1 MAGSNKA
8 MKFQLPRNISTEKM
22 LSFLKRAE
30 KRQVALLPGGE
41 EKPALQ
47 LPIPRTP
54 FDIYRK
60 DKLIKLLNLRQLA
73 EGRSVLEIGC
83 GVGDLLKEIARYN
96 PKELYGV
103 DSSEKMVAYSREY
116 LKEEKVDVQVANV
129 FRLPFPEKSF
139 DLVVVM
145 SEFQYVPDDGQVER
159 LMYEVCRVAR
169 QWVILVEETSP
180 EETVKENL
188 IARTIE
194 QYKTEMKKKRFYLRK
209 VDILDI
215 AATSYVYTSRRNP
228 WHWVRWVFSPLL
240 YLLGF
245 PSSVMN
251 MPTSEEKVPDSDL
264 AMKLQALTLPFATNL
279 DSVFRKVEGTTV
291 MRFEREQLFRRG

>member
-1 MAGSNKA
+1 
-8 MKFQLPRNISTEKM
+8 MKYFLPRNISTEKM
-22 LSFLKRAE
+22 LSFLKGAE
-30 KRQVALLPGGE
+30 KQQVKLLPDAE
-41 EKPALQ
+41 EKPVLQ

-60 DKLIKLLNLRQLA
+60 QKLINLLNLRQLA
-73 EGRSVLEIGC
+73 QFRSVLEIGC
-83 GVGDLLKEIARYN
+83 GIGDLLKEIAQYN

-103 DSSEKMVAYSREY
+103 DSSPKMVAYAQEY

-129 FRLPFPEKSF
+129 FHLPFPERAF

-145 SEFQYVPDDGQVER
+145 VEFQHVLNNKEMER
-159 LMYEVCRVAR
+159 LVYEVCRVSR
-169 QWVILVEETSP
+169 QWVILVEETAP
-180 EETVKENL
+180 EETLKDHL
-188 IARTIE
+188 ICRTIE
-194 QYKTEMKKKRFYLRK
+194 RYKDEMKKKHFHLRK

-245 PSSVMN
+245 PSSVMK
-251 MPTSEEKVPDSDL
+251 MPTEEEKIPDSEL
-264 AMKLQALTLPFATNL
+264 AMKLQAWTLPFATSL

>member
-1 MAGSNKA
+1 
-8 MKFQLPRNISTEKM
+8 M

>member
-1 MAGSNKA
+1 

-116 LKEEKVDVQVANV
+116 LKEERVDVQVADV

-145 SEFQYVPDDGQVER
+145 SEFQHVPDDGQVER

-169 QWVILVEETSP
+169 QWVILVEETAP
-180 EETVKENL
+180 EETLKEHL

-194 QYKTEMKKKRFYLRK
+194 QYKAEMKKKRFYLRK

-251 MPTSEEKVPDSDL
+251 MPTSEEKVPDSEL

>member
-1 MAGSNKA
+1 
-8 MKFQLPRNISTEKM
+8 MKYRLPRNIVTQKLMSYLQRSEQQQT
-22 LSFLKRAE
+22 
-30 KRQVALLPGGE
+30 ALLPE
-41 EKPALQ
+41 AEPKPVLQ
-47 LPIPRTP
+47 LPVPRTP

-60 DKLIKLLNLRQLA
+60 GKLINLLNLRQLA
-73 EGRSVLEIGC
+73 ERRSVLEIGC
-83 GVGDLLKEIARYN
+83 GIGDLLKEIAKYN

-103 DSSEKMVAYSREY
+103 DTDPKLVAYAREF
-116 LKEEKVDVQVANV
+116 LKEEKVDVQVADA

-145 SEFQYVPDDGQVER
+145 DEFQYVKDNKQLER
-159 LMYEVCRVAR
+159 LVYEVCRVAR
-169 QWVILVEETSP
+169 QWVILVEETAP
-180 EETVKENL
+180 VERHDDGIVY
-188 IARTIE
+188 RTIE
-194 QYKTEMKKKRFYLRK
+194 RYKEELKKKRFYLRSAN
-209 VDILDI
+209 ILDI

-245 PSSVMN
+245 PSSVMKL
-251 MPTSEEKVPDSDL
+251 PTNEEKIPDSEL
-264 AMKLQALTLPFATNL
+264 ALKLQELTLPLATSL

>member
-1 MAGSNKA
+1 
-8 MKFQLPRNISTEKM
+8 MKYLLPRNISTQKM

-30 KRQVALLPGGE
+30 KQQVKLLPGSE

-60 DKLIKLLNLRQLA
+60 QKLINLLDLRQLA
-73 EGRSVLEIGC
+73 QFRSVLEIGC
-83 GVGDLLKEIARYN
+83 GIGDLLKEIAQYN

-103 DSSEKMVAYSREY
+103 DSSPKMVAYAQEY

-129 FRLPFPEKSF
+129 FRLPFPERAF

-145 SEFQYVPDDGQVER
+145 AEFQHVLNNKEMER
-159 LMYEVCRVAR
+159 LVYEVCRVSR
-169 QWVILVEETSP
+169 QWVILVEETAP
-180 EETVKENL
+180 EEVVKEGV
-188 IARTIE
+188 ICRTIE
-194 QYKTEMKKKRFYLRK
+194 RYKEEMKKKKFFLRK

-215 AATSYVYTSRRNP
+215 AATSYVYTSRKNP

-245 PSSVMN
+245 PSSVMK
-251 MPTSEEKVPDSDL
+251 MPSAEEKLPDSEL
-264 AMKLQALTLPFATNL
+264 AMKLQELTLPFATSL

>member
-1 MAGSNKA
+1 
-8 MKFQLPRNISTEKM
+8 M
-22 LSFLKRAE
+22 LSFLKGAE
-30 KRQVALLPGGE
+30 KQQVKLLPGSE

-60 DKLIKLLNLRQLA
+60 QKLINLLDLRQLA
-73 EGRSVLEIGC
+73 QFRSVLEIGC
-83 GVGDLLKEIARYN
+83 GIGDLLKEIAQYN

-103 DSSEKMVAYSREY
+103 DSSPKMVAYAQEY
-116 LKEEKVDVQVANV
+116 LKEEKVDVQVANI
-129 FRLPFPEKSF
+129 FRLPFPERAF

-145 SEFQYVPDDGQVER
+145 AEFQHVLNNKEMER
-159 LMYEVCRVAR
+159 LVYEVCRVSR
-169 QWVILVEETSP
+169 QWVILVEETAP
-180 EETVKENL
+180 EEVVKEGV
-188 IARTIE
+188 ICRTIE
-194 QYKTEMKKKRFYLRK
+194 RYKEEMKKKKFFLRK

-245 PSSVMN
+245 PSSVMK
-251 MPTSEEKVPDSDL
+251 MPSAEEKLPDSEL
-264 AMKLQALTLPFATNL
+264 AMKLQELTLPFATSL

>member
-1 MAGSNKA
+1 
-8 MKFQLPRNISTEKM
+8 MKYLLPRNISTQKM
-22 LSFLKRAE
+22 LSFLKGAE
-30 KRQVALLPGGE
+30 KQQVKLLPGSE

-60 DKLIKLLNLRQLA
+60 QKLINLLDLRQLA
-73 EGRSVLEIGC
+73 QFRSVLEIGC
-83 GVGDLLKEIARYN
+83 GIGDLLKEIAQFN

-103 DSSEKMVAYSREY
+103 DSSPKMVAYAQEY
-116 LKEEKVDVQVANV
+116 LKEEKVDVQVANI
-129 FRLPFPEKSF
+129 FRLPFPERAF

-145 SEFQYVPDDGQVER
+145 AEFQHVLNNKDMER
-159 LMYEVCRVAR
+159 LVFEVCRVSR
-169 QWVILVEETSP
+169 QWVILVEETAP
-180 EETVKENL
+180 EEVVKEGV
-188 IARTIE
+188 ICRTIE
-194 QYKTEMKKKRFYLRK
+194 RYKEEMKKKKFYLRK

-215 AATSYVYTSRRNP
+215 AATSYVYTSRKNP
-228 WHWVRWVFSPLL
+228 WHWVRWMFSPLL

-245 PSSVMN
+245 PSSVMK
-251 MPTSEEKVPDSDL
+251 MPSDEEKLPDSEL
-264 AMKLQALTLPFATNL
+264 AMKLQELTLPFATSL

>member
-1 MAGSNKA
+1 
-8 MKFQLPRNISTEKM
+8 MKYILPRDISTEKM

-30 KRQVALLPGGE
+30 KRQVKLLTDGE

-73 EGRSVLEIGC
+73 EDRSVLEIGC
-83 GVGDLLKEIARYN
+83 GVGDLLKEIANYK

-103 DSSEKMVAYSREY
+103 DSSEKMVAYAREY
-116 LKEEKVDVQVANV
+116 LKDEKVDVQLANV

-145 SEFQYVPDDGQVER
+145 SEFQHVPDNKQVER
-159 LMYEVCRVAR
+159 LIYEVCRVSR
-169 QWVILVEETSP
+169 QWVILVEETAP
-180 EETVKENL
+180 EEMIKDNL

-194 QYKTEMKKKRFYLRK
+194 QYKAEMKKKRFFLRS

-228 WHWVRWVFSPLL
+228 WHWIRWVFSPLL

-245 PSSVMN
+245 PSSVMK
-251 MPTSEEKVPDSDL
+251 MPTNEEKIPDSEL
-264 AMKLQALTLPFATNL
+264 AMKLQAMTLPFATSL

>member
-1 MAGSNKA
+1 
-8 MKFQLPRNISTEKM
+8 MKYLLPRNISTQKM
-22 LSFLKRAE
+22 LSFLKGAE
-30 KRQVALLPGGE
+30 KQQVKLLPGSE

-60 DKLIKLLNLRQLA
+60 QKLINLLDLRQLA
-73 EGRSVLEIGC
+73 QFRSVLEIGC
-83 GVGDLLKEIARYN
+83 GIGDLLKEIAQYN

-103 DSSEKMVAYSREY
+103 DSSPKMVAYAQEY
-116 LKEEKVDVQVANV
+116 LKEEKVDVQVANI
-129 FRLPFPEKSF
+129 FRLPFPERAF

-145 SEFQYVPDDGQVER
+145 AEFQHVLNNKDMER
-159 LMYEVCRVAR
+159 LVYEVCRVSR
-169 QWVILVEETSP
+169 QWVILVEETAP
-180 EETVKENL
+180 EEVVNEGV
-188 IARTIE
+188 ICRTIE
-194 QYKTEMKKKRFYLRK
+194 RYKEEMKKKKFYLRK

-215 AATSYVYTSRRNP
+215 AATSYVYTSRKNP

-245 PSSVMN
+245 PSSVMK
-251 MPTSEEKVPDSDL
+251 MPSDEEKLPDSEL
-264 AMKLQALTLPFATNL
+264 AMKLQELTLPFATSL

>member
-1 MAGSNKA
+1 
-8 MKFQLPRNISTEKM
+8 M

-30 KRQVALLPGGE
+30 KRQVKLLTDGE
-41 EKPALQ
+41 EKLALQ

-54 FDIYRK
+54 FDIYCK
-60 DKLIKLLNLRQLA
+60 DKLIKLLNLRQLS
-73 EGRSVLEIGC
+73 EDRSVLEIGC
-83 GVGDLLKEIARYN
+83 GVGDLLKEIANYK

-103 DSSEKMVAYSREY
+103 DSSEKMVAYAREY
-116 LKEEKVDVQVANV
+116 LKEEKVDVQLANV

-145 SEFQYVPDDGQVER
+145 SEFQHVPDNKQVER
-159 LMYEVCRVAR
+159 LIYEVCRVAR
-169 QWVILVEETSP
+169 QWVILVEETAP
-180 EETVKENL
+180 EEMIKENL

-194 QYKTEMKKKRFYLRK
+194 QYKTEMKKKRFFLRS

-228 WHWVRWVFSPLL
+228 WHWIRWVFSPLL

-245 PSSVMN
+245 PSSVMK
-251 MPTSEEKVPDSDL
+251 MPTNEEKIPDSEL
-264 AMKLQALTLPFATNL
+264 AIKLQAMTLPFATSL

>member
-1 MAGSNKA
+1 
-8 MKFQLPRNISTEKM
+8 MKYLLPRNISTQKM
-22 LSFLKRAE
+22 LSFLKGAE
-30 KRQVALLPGGE
+30 KQQVKLLPGSE

-60 DKLIKLLNLRQLA
+60 QKLINLLDLRQLA
-73 EGRSVLEIGC
+73 QFRSVLEIGC
-83 GVGDLLKEIARYN
+83 GIGDLLKEIAQYN

-103 DSSEKMVAYSREY
+103 DSSPKMVAYAQEY

-129 FRLPFPEKSF
+129 FRLPFPERAF

-145 SEFQYVPDDGQVER
+145 AEFQHVLNNKEMER
-159 LMYEVCRVAR
+159 LVYEVCRVSR
-169 QWVILVEETSP
+169 QWVILVEETAP
-180 EETVKENL
+180 EEVLKEGV
-188 IARTIE
+188 ICRTIE
-194 QYKTEMKKKRFYLRK
+194 RYKEEMKKKKFFLRK

-215 AATSYVYTSRRNP
+215 AATSYVYTSRKNP

-245 PSSVMN
+245 PSSVMK
-251 MPTSEEKVPDSDL
+251 MPSAEEKLPDSEL
-264 AMKLQALTLPFATNL
+264 AMKLQELTLPFATSL

>member
-1 MAGSNKA
+1 
-8 MKFQLPRNISTEKM
+8 MKYLLPRNISTQKL
-22 LSFLKRAE
+22 LSFLTRAE
-30 KRQVALLPGGE
+30 KQQVKLISGAE

-60 DKLIKLLNLRQLA
+60 EKLIKLLNLRELA
-73 EGRSVLEIGC
+73 EYRSVLEIGC
-83 GVGDLLKEIARYN
+83 GIGDLLKEIAGYN

-103 DSSEKMVAYSREY
+103 DSSQKMVAYARQFLE
-116 LKEEKVDVQVANV
+116 EEKVDVQVADM
-129 FRLPFPEKSF
+129 FKLPFPELSF

-145 SEFQYVPDDGQVER
+145 AEFQHVTDNMQVER
-159 LMYEVCRVAR
+159 LVYEACRVAR
-169 QWVILVEETSP
+169 QWVILVEETAP
-180 EETVKENL
+180 KETQKEHL

-194 QYKTEMKKKRFYLRK
+194 QYKAEMKKKRFYLRK

-245 PSSVMN
+245 PSSVMK
-251 MPTSEEKVPDSDL
+251 MPTSEEKIPDSEL
-264 AMKLQALTLPFATNL
+264 AMTLQRWSLPFAISL

-291 MRFEREQLFRRG
+291 MRFEREQLFRR

>member
-1 MAGSNKA
+1 MNYR
-8 MKFQLPRNISTEKM
+8 LPRNISTEKL
-22 LSFLKRAE
+22 LSFLKRTE
-30 KRQVALLPGGE
+30 KQQVKLLPDAE
-41 EKPALQ
+41 EKPVLQ

-60 DKLIKLLNLRQLA
+60 QKLINLLNLRQLA
-73 EGRSVLEIGC
+73 EYRSVLEIGC
-83 GVGDLLKEIARYN
+83 GIGDLLKEIVKYN

-103 DSSEKMVAYSREY
+103 DSSPKMVAYAKDF
-116 LKEEKVDVQVANV
+116 LKEEKVDVQVADV
-129 FRLPFPEKSF
+129 FRLPFPERAF

-145 SEFQYVPDDGQVER
+145 AEFQHVSNKKEVER

-169 QWVILVEETSP
+169 QWVILVEETAP
-180 EETVKENL
+180 EETYRDNL

-194 QYKTEMKKKRFYLRK
+194 QYKAEMRKKQFHLRK
-209 VDILDI
+209 VDVLDI
-215 AATSYVYTSRRNP
+215 AATSYVYTSRQNP
-228 WHWVRWVFSPLL
+228 WHWVRWVFSPVL

-245 PSSVMN
+245 PSSVMK
-251 MPTSEEKVPDSDL
+251 MPTTEEKIPDSEL
-264 AMKLQALTLPFATNL
+264 AMKLQELTLPLATGL

>member
-1 MAGSNKA
+1 
-8 MKFQLPRNISTEKM
+8 MKYILPRNISTEKM

-30 KRQVALLPGGE
+30 KRQVKLLTDGE

-73 EGRSVLEIGC
+73 EDRSVLEIGC
-83 GVGDLLKEIARYN
+83 GVGDLLKEIANYK

-103 DSSEKMVAYSREY
+103 DSSEKMVNYAREY
-116 LKEEKVDVQVANV
+116 LKEEKVDVQLANV

-145 SEFQYVPDDGQVER
+145 SEFQHVPDNKQVER
-159 LMYEVCRVAR
+159 LIYEVCRVAR
-169 QWVILVEETSP
+169 QWVILVEETAP
-180 EETVKENL
+180 EEMIKENL

-194 QYKTEMKKKRFYLRK
+194 QYKAEMKKKRFFLRS

-228 WHWVRWVFSPLL
+228 WHWIRWVFSPLL

-245 PSSVMN
+245 PSSVMK
-251 MPTSEEKVPDSDL
+251 MPTNEEKIPDSEL
-264 AMKLQALTLPFATNL
+264 AMKLQAMTLPFATSL

>member
-1 MAGSNKA
+1 
-8 MKFQLPRNISTEKM
+8 MKMKYLLPRNSTTEKL
-22 LSFLKRAE
+22 LSFLKKAE
-30 KRQVALLPGGE
+30 KQQVKFLPDAE
-41 EKPALQ
+41 EKPVLQ

-54 FDIYRK
+54 FDVYRK
-60 DKLIKLLNLRQLA
+60 QKLINLLNLRRLA
-73 EGRSVLEIGC
+73 EYRSVLEIGC
-83 GVGDLLKEIARYN
+83 GIGDLLKEIAKYN

-103 DSSEKMVAYSREY
+103 DSSPKLVAYAKEF

-129 FRLPFPEKSF
+129 FRLPFPEKAF

-145 SEFQYVPDDGQVER
+145 AEFQHILNKKEVEK
-159 LMYEVCRVAR
+159 LIYEVCRVSR
-169 QWVILVEETSP
+169 QWVILVEETAP
-180 EETVKENL
+180 EETLKEHL

-194 QYKTEMKKKRFYLRK
+194 QYKAEMRKKQFHLRK

-228 WHWVRWVFSPLL
+228 WHWIRWVFSPLL

-245 PSSVMN
+245 PSSVMK
-251 MPTSEEKVPDSDL
+251 MPTSEEQVPDSGL
-264 AMKLQALTLPFATNL
+264 AMKLQELTLPFATSL

>member
-1 MAGSNKA
+1 
-8 MKFQLPRNISTEKM
+8 MKFSLPRNIDTKR
-22 LSFLKRAE
+22 LLAFLNRAE
-30 KRQVALLPGGE
+30 KQQVKLLPQAA

-54 FDIYRK
+54 FDVYRK
-60 DKLIKLLNLRQLA
+60 EKLIKLLNLRRLA
-73 EGRSVLEIGC
+73 EGRSVLEVGC
-83 GVGDLLKEIARYN
+83 GIGDLLKEIAKYR
-96 PKELYGV
+96 PRELYGV
-103 DSSEKMVAYSREY
+103 DSSKKMVAYAREF
-116 LKEEKVDVQVANV
+116 LKDEKVDVQVANM

-145 SEFQYVPDDGQVER
+145 DEFQYLRDGKEMEK
-159 LMYEVCRVAR
+159 LMYEVTRVAR
-169 QWVILVEETSP
+169 QWVVLVEETAP
-180 EETVKENL
+180 EPLQKEQYL
-188 IARTIE
+188 ARTIQ
-194 QYKTEMKKKRFYLRK
+194 QYQDEMRKKRFHLRS
-209 VDILDI
+209 VDLLDI

-245 PSSVMN
+245 PSSVMK
-251 MPTSEEKVPDSDL
+251 MPSDAAEVPDSEL
-264 AMKLQALTLPFATNL
+264 AIKLQALTLPLTTSF

>member
-1 MAGSNKA
+1 
-8 MKFQLPRNISTEKM
+8 MKYLLPRNISTQKM
-22 LSFLKRAE
+22 LSFLKGAE
-30 KRQVALLPGGE
+30 KQQVKLLPGSE

-60 DKLIKLLNLRQLA
+60 QKLINLLDLRQLA
-73 EGRSVLEIGC
+73 QFRSVLEIGC
-83 GVGDLLKEIARYN
+83 GIGDLLKEIAQYN

-103 DSSEKMVAYSREY
+103 DSSPKMVAYAQEY
-116 LKEEKVDVQVANV
+116 LKEEKVDVQVANI
-129 FRLPFPEKSF
+129 FRLPFPERAF

-145 SEFQYVPDDGQVER
+145 AEFQHVQNNKEMER
-159 LMYEVCRVAR
+159 LVYEVCRVSR
-169 QWVILVEETSP
+169 QWVILVEETAP
-180 EETVKENL
+180 EEVVKEGV
-188 IARTIE
+188 ICRTIE
-194 QYKTEMKKKRFYLRK
+194 RYKAEMKKKDFYLRK

-215 AATSYVYTSRRNP
+215 AATSYVYTSRKNP

-245 PSSVMN
+245 PSSVMK
-251 MPTSEEKVPDSDL
+251 MPNDEEKLPDSEL
-264 AMKLQALTLPFATNL
+264 AMKLQELTLPFATSL